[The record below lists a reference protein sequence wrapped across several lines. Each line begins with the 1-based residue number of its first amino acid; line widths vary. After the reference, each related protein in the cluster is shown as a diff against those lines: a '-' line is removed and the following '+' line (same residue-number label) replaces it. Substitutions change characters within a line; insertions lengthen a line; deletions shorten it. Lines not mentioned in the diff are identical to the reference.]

1 MALKSSRTQAQL
13 LCDAVTELIRNYG
26 TDGRANCLAFCKIG
40 ERIVGHFF
48 LNEREE
54 PQVCLANDKGETIS
68 LPARDFNVRECR
80 AIREAVSDTVDAI
93 NYRRCCDGI
102 NRQTE
107 LATAVE
113 NSLKELFKIT
123 GKTNALVVSNRV
135 PLKLDG
141 EDVVNYVFNPEDN
154 KYLSGKY
161 EVITSN
167 GRCGW
172 VWNLSNTGLEKVL
185 ENVKANIEAVK
196 ASKTKV
202 KASGLSM

>member
-1 MALKSSRTQAQL
+1 MALKSSITQAQL

-26 TDGRANCLAFCKIG
+26 TDGRANCLAYCKIG

-113 NSLKELFKIT
+113 KSMMELFKVS
-123 GKTNALVVSNRV
+123 GKTESMVVSNRV

-141 EDVVNYVFNPEDN
+141 EEVVIYAFNPEEN
-154 KYLSGKY
+154 KSLGGQYEIHLSD
-161 EVITSN
+161 
-167 GRCGW
+167 GRCHW

-185 ENVKANIEAVK
+185 ENVKANIEVMK

>member
-1 MALKSSRTQAQL
+1 MALKSSRSQAQL
-13 LCDAVTELIRNYG
+13 LCDAVTELICNYG
-26 TDGRANCLAFCKIG
+26 TDGRATCLAYCKIG

-113 NSLKELFKIT
+113 KSMMELFKVS
-123 GKTNALVVSNRV
+123 GKTESMVVSNRV

-141 EDVVNYVFNPEDN
+141 EEVVIYAFNPEEN
-154 KYLSGKY
+154 KNLGGQYEIHLSD
-161 EVITSN
+161 
-167 GRCGW
+167 GRCQW

-185 ENVKANIEAVK
+185 ENVKANIEVMK

>member
-1 MALKSSRTQAQL
+1 MALKSSRTQEQL

-26 TDGRANCLAFCKIG
+26 TDGRANCLAYSKIG

-54 PQVCLANDKGETIS
+54 PQVCLANDKGETFS

-80 AIREAVSDTVDAI
+80 ALRDAVAETVDAI

-113 NSLKELFKIT
+113 KSMMELFKVS
-123 GKTNALVVSNRV
+123 GKTESMVVSNRV

-141 EDVVNYVFNPEDN
+141 EEVVIYAFNPEEN
-154 KYLSGKY
+154 KSLGGQY
-161 EVITSN
+161 EIHFSD
-167 GRCGW
+167 GRCHW

-185 ENVKANIEAVK
+185 ENVKANIEVMK